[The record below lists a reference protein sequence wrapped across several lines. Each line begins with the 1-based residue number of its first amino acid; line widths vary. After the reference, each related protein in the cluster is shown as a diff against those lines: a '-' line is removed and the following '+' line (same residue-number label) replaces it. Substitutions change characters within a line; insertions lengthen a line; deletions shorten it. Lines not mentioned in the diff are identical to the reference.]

1 MTLYEKYKKLNID
14 TSLIGLEKG
23 NTTEDYFCTPK
34 GATVIGWENSIHYCF
49 IEGYGE
55 MVFAVNP
62 ETCVDKYV
70 YPLAE
75 NFEEFL
81 RLILACGS
89 TTAVEQI
96 IGWTKEQFMGFLK
109 SPDNAFVPNQAEVL
123 QKLKEELKI
132 EPRENVYEYVK
143 KIQDNFDDSKVK
155 FTEEYYDTLG
165 LENPST
171 KNKTN
176 EKQGDFEVVGFWF
189 KKKK

>member
-14 TSLIGLEKG
+14 TTLIGLEKG
-23 NTTEDYFCTPK
+23 STTGEYFCTPK

-49 IEGYGE
+49 IEGFGE

-75 NFEEFL
+75 SFEEFL

-96 IGWTKEQFMGFLK
+96 IGWTKEQFVEFVD
-109 SPDNAFVPNQAEVL
+109 SSDNAFVPNQAEVL
-123 QKLKEELKI
+123 KKLKEELNI
-132 EPRENVYEYVK
+132 EQRENVYEYVK
-143 KIQDNFDDSKVK
+143 EIQANFDDSKIEY
-155 FTEEYYDTLG
+155 TEEYYDTLG
-165 LENPST
+165 LENPSN
-171 KNKTN
+171 KNKTD
-176 EKQGDFEVVGFWF
+176 EKQEGFEVVGFWF

>member
-14 TSLIGLEKG
+14 TTLIGLEKG
-23 NTTEDYFCTPK
+23 SWAGDYFCTPK
-34 GATVIGWENSIHYCF
+34 GVTVIGWENSIHYCF
-49 IEGYGE
+49 IKGYGE

-81 RLILACGS
+81 RIILACGS

-96 IGWTKEQFMGFLK
+96 IGWTKEQFVEFLK
-109 SPDNAFVPNQAEVL
+109 SSDNAFVSNQADVL
-123 QKLKEELKI
+123 ENIKYELKI

-143 KIQDNFDDSKVK
+143 NIQANFDDSKIEYI
-155 FTEEYYDTLG
+155 EEYYDTLG
-165 LENPST
+165 LENPSL
-171 KNKTN
+171 KNKAN

>member
-14 TSLIGLEKG
+14 TTLIGLEKG
-23 NTTEDYFCTPK
+23 STTGDYFCTPK

-49 IEGYGE
+49 IKGYGE

-81 RLILACGS
+81 RIILACGS

-96 IGWTKEQFMGFLK
+96 IGWTKEQFVEFLK
-109 SPDNAFVPNQAEVL
+109 SSDNAFVSNQADVL
-123 QKLKEELKI
+123 EKLKDELKI

-143 KIQDNFDDSKVK
+143 NIQANFDDSKIEYI
-155 FTEEYYDTLG
+155 EEYYDTLG
-165 LENPST
+165 LENPSL
-171 KNKTN
+171 KNKAN

>member
-14 TSLIGLEKG
+14 TTLIGLEKG
-23 NTTEDYFCTPK
+23 STTGDYFCTPK
-34 GATVIGWENSIHYCF
+34 GVTVIGWENSIHYCF
-49 IEGYGE
+49 IKDYGE
-55 MVFAVNP
+55 MVFTVNP

-70 YPLAE
+70 YPIAE

-96 IGWTKEQFMGFLK
+96 IGWTKEQFIEFVNG
-109 SPDNAFVPNQAEVL
+109 SDNAFVPNQAEVL

-143 KIQDNFDDSKVK
+143 KLQDNFDDSKIEY
-155 FTEEYYDTLG
+155 TDEYYDTLG
-165 LENPST
+165 LENPSS
-171 KNKTN
+171 KNN
-176 EKQGDFEVVGFWF
+176 EKQENFEVVVFLF

>member
-1 MTLYEKYKKLNID
+1 MTLYEKYKKINID
-14 TSLIGLEKG
+14 TTLIGLEKG
-23 NTTEDYFCTPK
+23 SWAGDYFCTPK

-49 IEGYGE
+49 IKGYGE

-89 TTAVEQI
+89 TTAIEQI
-96 IGWTKEQFMGFLK
+96 IGWTKEQFIEFVN
-109 SPDNAFVPNQAEVL
+109 SSDNAFVSNQAEIL
-123 QKLKEELKI
+123 QKIKDELKLDPME
-132 EPRENVYEYVK
+132 EPYEYVRN
-143 KIQDNFDDSKVK
+143 IQANFDDSKIEY
-155 FTEEYYDTLG
+155 TDEYYDTLG
-165 LENPST
+165 LENPNHQSS
-171 KNKTN
+171 KNEN
-176 EKQGDFEVVGFWF
+176 HGSFEVIGFMF

>member
-14 TSLIGLEKG
+14 TTLIGLEKG
-23 NTTEDYFCTPK
+23 STTGDYFCTPK
-34 GATVIGWENSIHYCF
+34 GATIIGGENSIHYCF
-49 IEGYGE
+49 IKGYGE

-96 IGWTKEQFMGFLK
+96 IGWTKEQFIEFVN
-109 SPDNAFVPNQAEVL
+109 SSDNAFVPNQVEVL

-143 KIQDNFDDSKVK
+143 KLQDNFDDSKIEY
-155 FTEEYYDTLG
+155 TDEYYDTLG
-165 LENPST
+165 LEKTSI

-176 EKQGDFEVVGFWF
+176 EKQGDFEVVGFLF